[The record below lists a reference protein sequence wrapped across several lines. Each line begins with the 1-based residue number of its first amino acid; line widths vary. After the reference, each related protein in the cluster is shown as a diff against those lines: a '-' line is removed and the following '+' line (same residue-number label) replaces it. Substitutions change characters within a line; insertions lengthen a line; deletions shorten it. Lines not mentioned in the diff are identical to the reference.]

1 MREKQIK
8 PTMGLV
14 KLENWVTAHIRGDVG
29 IWESSNTAFRSMD
42 SSSWEQTATTYS
54 NLLYTDLMIQGFYS
68 SIYPKDILM
77 QVLREHVLYYV
88 VSCSIIAIGRH
99 SKALWVAILG

>member
-1 MREKQIK
+1 
-8 PTMGLV
+8 
-14 KLENWVTAHIRGDVG
+14 
-29 IWESSNTAFRSMD
+29 
-42 SSSWEQTATTYS
+42 
-54 NLLYTDLMIQGFYS
+54 MIQGFYS